1 MSPSSDDSGSSPLTR
16 GKPEEMNQLADR
28 GRLIPAHAGKTSR
41 PAKPCP
47 HLPAHPRSRGENLLF
62 DNVGKEL
69 PGSSPLTRGKRCRQ
83 PSTPHFRAAHP
94 RSRGENGGVN
104 SASEPLEGSSPLT
117 RGKRTRS
124 ITRSLTTRLIPAHAG
139 KTQRWP
145 PTTRSRAAHPRSR
158 GENVDDLGFVLGR
171 RGSSPLTRGKPSTKT
186 RRNPTMRLIPAHA
199 GKTRPVICSHRAIAA
214 HPRSRG
220 ENASSVS

>member
-1 MSPSSDDSGSSPLTR
+1 MWGRNSPAHPRSRGENGVVSPPL
-16 GKPEEMNQLADR
+16 PIFE
-28 GRLIPAHAGKTSR
+28 RLIPAHAGKTRQKRYHTR
-41 PAKPCP
+41 P
-47 HLPAHPRSRGENLLF
+47 
-62 DNVGKEL
+62 
-69 PGSSPLTRGKRCRQ
+69 RQ
-83 PSTPHFRAAHP
+83 AHP

-171 RGSSPLTRGKPSTKT
+171 RGSSPLTRGKRPLRNTHRH
-186 RRNPTMRLIPAHA
+186 RRRLIPAHA
-199 GKTRPVICSHRAIAA
+199 GKTINEDQKEPNNAA

-220 ENASSVS
+220 ENEPEHKEEEDMQGSSPLTRGKRRGVPGGSGAARLIPAHAGKT